1 MFPNHHKKKI
11 LPTNKIKRY
20 LSMIEASRPEP
31 AIKEEKL
38 KFFISKIT
46 IWYYFNIPEATCKA
60 YLVDEKS
67 RLLTKYYSELFQ
79 KYYGSGKSQFF
90 CSLLHFG
97 RCNFLPASEHLW
109 SFGFLFFSDFSNTD
123 HYWYYGEACSSRTN
137 RVPQEQIFVIE
148 ATLLENHFLPS
159 SGFVMLMSVEDV
171 LISQFL

>member
-1 MFPNHHKKKI
+1 
-11 LPTNKIKRY
+11 
-20 LSMIEASRPEP
+20 MIEASRPEP

-38 KFFISKIT
+38 KFSISEIT

-60 YLVDEKS
+60 YLVNEKS

-79 KYYGSGKSQFF
+79 KYYLPLNTFGVLVSCFF
-90 CSLLHFG
+90 LI
-97 RCNFLPASEHLW
+97 FLTQTTT
-109 SFGFLFFSDFSNTD
+109 GTMVK
-123 HYWYYGEACSSRTN
+123 

-171 LISQFL
+171 LFS